1 MSKIKLPA
9 GKLYII
15 SGVPGSGKSSILR
28 RLPSEMIISSDKI
41 RENLMGHL
49 FSFNKKAQ
57 KRRSEDRNE
66 EVFEIVKSTLKA
78 RLKERLTTFLDATS
92 VSDKVRGAYVK
103 MAKEYNMEAEI
114 LIFDDIE
121 RALIQNKERDFIVP
135 DSAMEKMIEKFEP
148 ESKYPFRTVTCDDEI
163 ELTINEIDSD
173 IKLDIVGDIHGLY
186 DEFIKFMAEL
196 GYDEEGNHPENRKM
210 VILGDFVDRGL
221 QSIEMILLVKKLVS
235 NGHYAIMGNHEEKF
249 INNAKKYAKE
259 QQPGGSYAVMQTF
272 SAAVKDKRYEE
283 LVSFVKSL
291 PAYYVQGKYAF
302 SHANM
307 TYFNPLET
315 PYSELVYGTYKDY
328 SKRDADIEYDELYK
342 AGHNKYILIRGH
354 VLSSNEYTYVY
365 SLERDQAFAGHLAA
379 LSLDKIKGSDFEEAT
394 SLYKVDFDFGK
405 IKKTNSVFNKVI
417 KDGYVIKKEY
427 PLFSVFK
434 YSKKVFFKNLWNESP
449 LLLKA
454 RGIVLDFAGNVVVH
468 PFDKIF
474 NYLENDAGKDISDDE
489 VVMYIQ
495 KLNGFLGNISLN
507 PYTKTLMYSTTGS
520 LDSDFAKMIEEM
532 LERKTIGKL
541 YKFFSQNDLTLSFE
555 VIHPNDPHIIKYS
568 KEEMGL
574 KLIGARAKGFNDK
587 SLTEE
592 ELDTIAKELG
602 FERPSYGRVK
612 FGILKEMVRTSEL
625 EGFMVRKNNPEQ
637 DFILKF
643 KTPYYLITKFIGRMS
658 KGNIKFMFSNP
669 EKFKENIDEEFYGIV
684 DSIVSNSQREEF
696 EAMQELEKMDMIRDL
711 IEKERS

>member
-1 MSKIKLPA
+1 MGKINLKA
-9 GKLYII
+9 GKLYIL
-15 SGVPGSGKSSILR
+15 SGIPGSGKSSILK
-28 RLPSEMIISSDKI
+28 RLPSEMIISSDKV

-49 FSFNKKAQ
+49 FSFNKKTQ

-78 RLKERLTTFLDATS
+78 RLKERLTTFLDATN

-103 MAKEYNMEAEI
+103 MAKEYNVEVEI

-121 RALIQNKERDFIVP
+121 RAIKQNQERDFIVP
-135 DSAMEKMIEKFEP
+135 EYAMKRMIENFETT
-148 ESKYPFRTVTCDDEI
+148 SKYPFRTVTCDDQI

-173 IKLDIVGDIHGLY
+173 IKLDIIGDIHGLY
-186 DEFIKFMAEL
+186 DEFISFMAKL

-210 VILGDFVDRGL
+210 VILGDFIDRGL
-221 QSIEMILLVKKLVS
+221 QSTEMISLVKKLVS

-249 INNAKKYAKE
+249 LTNAKKYE
-259 QQPGGSYAVMQTF
+259 NGVQPAGSFAVMQTF
-272 SAAVKDKRYEE
+272 SAAVKDKRYDEF
-283 LVSFVKSL
+283 VSFIKSL

-328 SKRDADIEYDELYK
+328 SKRNADIEYDELYK
-342 AGHNKYILIRGH
+342 DGINKYVLIRGH

-365 SLERDQAFAGHLAA
+365 SLERDQAYAGHLA
-379 LSLDKIKGSDFEEAT
+379 SLAIDKIKGSNFEEAT
-394 SLYKVDFDFGK
+394 SLYKVDFNFGK
-405 IKKTNSVFNKVI
+405 IKKTNSIFNKVI
-417 KDGYVIKKEY
+417 KDGYVVKKEY
-427 PLFSVFK
+427 PLFSVYK

-454 RGIVLDFAGNVVVH
+454 RGIVLDFAGNIVVH

-489 VVMYIQ
+489 VVVYVE

-507 PYTKTLMYSTTGS
+507 PYTKQFLYSTTGS

-532 LERKTIGKL
+532 VDKKTVGKL
-541 YKFFSQNDLTLSFE
+541 YKFFSKNDLTLSFE

-568 KEEMGL
+568 EDEMGL
-574 KLIGARAKGFNDK
+574 KLIGARGKDFNDK

-592 ELDTIAKELG
+592 AVDAIAEEIG
-602 FERPSYGRVK
+602 FERPSYGRIE
-612 FGILKEMVRTSEL
+612 FGKLKEMVKTSEL
-625 EGFMVRKNNPEQ
+625 EGYMVRKDNEEQ
-637 DFILKF
+637 DFIVKF

-658 KGNIKFMFSNP
+658 MKNIRFMFSNP
-669 EKFKENIDEEFYGIV
+669 KKFKENIDEEFYGIV
-684 DSIVSNSQREEF
+684 DSIVSNITKEEF
-696 EAMQELEKMDMIRDL
+696 EAMPELEKMEMIRGL
-711 IEKERS
+711 IEKERA